1 MPRTVALTTVL
12 LSCARILA
20 AQDYASITGTVRDT
34 ARAALPEAEVL
45 LAGRRTLTTPQG
57 TFRLDSVPLGTH
69 LITIRRVGYVALRS
83 RLVVRRGSWH
93 YDYVLQPPTTIL
105 PALTVEARR
114 TGIYGT
120 VGDTGLRPLARVRI
134 QVAGRGGGE
143 TMTDS
148 LGRFA
153 FPQAGEGQYAVRT
166 EYPGHAEE
174 RLFVELKRGEGVEL
188 AFRLRPSRA
197 VVSRAEAVAVHDLGR
212 RLVRNLR
219 NDRLCRAAGALRVP
233 RPL

>member
-12 LSCARILA
+12 LSCARVLA

-34 ARAALPEAEVL
+34 ARAPVAEAEVL

-57 TFRLDSVPLGTH
+57 TFRLDSVPVGTH
-69 LITIRRVGYVALRS
+69 LITIRRPGYLALRS

-93 YDYVLQPPTTIL
+93 YDYVLQPPTTVL

-120 VGDTGLRPLARVRI
+120 VGDTGLKPIARVRI

-143 TMTDS
+143 AMTDS

-153 FPQAGEGQYAVRT
+153 FPGGRRGAVRRPDRI
-166 EYPGHAEE
+166 PGP
-174 RLFVELKRGEGVEL
+174 RRG
-188 AFRLRPSRA
+188 AA
-197 VVSRAEAVAVHDLGR
+197 VRRAETG
-212 RLVRNLR
+212 
-219 NDRLCRAAGALRVP
+219 
-233 RPL
+233 